1 MKIQDR
7 VILNDLIKYYEPA
20 MYVPED
26 IRNFH
31 RRRRR
36 GIDGVPFNKPL
47 RISFK
52 AHDREFN
59 LILRTDDRIFADDVV
74 FDATSR
80 SVMYD
85 TQRVYTGVL
94 EGEEG
99 SLVQGIVTKDGL
111 FDGTI
116 FSKNEIFY
124 IEPVSRYTPSN
135 NEQHQNFTSLPH
147 QIHTIIYKTTDV
159 KIPPSLN
166 KTCASQ
172 NLYLSRIKQNT
183 NDESIGYSGKGKR
196 FLRHEKN
203 GGDRYR
209 SSNVNNNDYYEY
221 DNDGDDDDDDYN
233 ISNNYNNN
241 NNNNK
246 KRFLEKILDRSENNK
261 NSTVTRHKEKK
272 KSTKKNGVSSSLPVV
287 VSSHDGLSKS
297 NILKTYFNSDEYDRT
312 RRKKKVNDNGFVD
325 VFKYRPKVQ
334 LNDFKIITNNNNNNN
349 NNMVNRPKIIT
360 KSQGKNNESEN
371 ESLKHVIKR
380 ATIDPKKTTC
390 MLYLQADHL
399 FYQKYG
405 TEEACI
411 EVMTR
416 HVQRVNSIYKTT
428 DFNQDG
434 KSDNISFMIK
444 RIKVH
449 TVESSKDPSYRFPG
463 NYGVEKFLELFSEED
478 YDAFCLAYMFTYRDF
493 EMGTLGLAWTG
504 DLKNAGGVCEKNG
517 HYRGSLKSLNTGIV
531 TLLNYGKHVP
541 PAVSHVTL
549 AHEIGHNF
557 GSPHDPESC
566 TPGGEDGNYIMF
578 ARATSGDKKNNNK
591 FSPCSLNS
599 INPVLNTKARSQ
611 MGCFTEPQ
619 VAICGNGVV
628 EAGEDCDCGWEEDC
642 RDSCCYP
649 QRRYP
654 PPGEPPCK
662 LTPNSICSPSQG
674 PCCTSEC
681 QLKFGDKCRD
691 DNGCRDSSYCDG
703 RSASCPP
710 SVNKPNKTICNDEF
724 VCFMGECTGSICLA
738 YGLESC
744 QCMPGPKDSSTKA
757 CELCCKKPGDDQPC
771 ISSFDWND
779 APYDV
784 PDMFS
789 KPGTPCNDYNG
800 YCDVFQKCREVDP
813 SGPLATLRKLLL
825 SEESLAIFKR
835 WVTEHWY
842 TVLAIVV
849 SIPFL
854 LALSTKLLGKHQ
866 DVKLKSV
873 TIIHS
878 ATTETVRLPPEGDAG
893 LTVHPQAVRTKLPLH
908 RKVREKKLHTKVVS
922 KRKSKKTEPEEDNK
936 KTDLLSKNIRESQEG
951 KKLELLN
958 KSIKELEK
966 SVSKKPS
973 SNVKKLEQQKRIEVQ
988 KTSHA
993 LIASSKAVSKS
1004 REQKGGGKSPEDT
1017 GRHHKTS
1024 RDKHHIADRQ
1034 KVSKKHQ
1041 KPVVEETCKEVVV
1054 KTDGNSKLLQS
1065 VPEQNKKDA
1074 DLKTSSG
1081 NNNSSSHPVTPEE
1094 EEEPIYENIDG
1105 VSAKDVCIVNEEVEQ
1120 KTKGSRNK
1128 RSSRILTEINEPKS
1142 KDDSDE
1148 KKKKS
1153 PTKVVTKK
1161 SSPSKT
1167 SPKKKK
1173 MKTEIIE
1180 YNNDESRINAS
1191 TKTSGIPAEDPLGKV
1206 QNWLLHSIS
1215 TGKTSE
1221 NFGIMTLTLPK
1232 SKSSPVGL
1240 SNKSKTADHHLK
1252 IINHPKIV
1260 HKNDKVVQIPKL
1272 TQKRSRSTGNLR
1284 KPDKKDEKIKLQV
1297 VYKPPFK
1304 FSVKLRKNRVLSAI
1318 GTKILDEKTT
1328 NQTTTTMTR
1337 KQSNNNNNNN
1347 HVGNGNEKI
1356 QRAAVLVRTSRRH
1369 SKQKSENKKGKH
1381 SSPQTTTSSSSSP
1394 NKDNNNATENPFTFP
1409 SGVAPMTAPS
1419 INSKQ
1424 LPIYLTDQADIDSNM
1439 HTVPSDLDVLLS
1451 ESKFLFS
1458 DQ

>member
-1 MKIQDR
+1 M
-7 VILNDLIKYYEPA
+7 
-20 MYVPED
+20 
-26 IRNFH
+26 
-31 RRRRR
+31 
-36 GIDGVPFNKPL
+36 
-47 RISFK
+47 
-52 AHDREFN
+52 
-59 LILRTDDRIFADDVV
+59 
-74 FDATSR
+74 
-80 SVMYD
+80 
-85 TQRVYTGVL
+85 
-94 EGEEG
+94 
-99 SLVQGIVTKDGL
+99 
-111 FDGTI
+111 
-116 FSKNEIFY
+116 
-124 IEPVSRYTPSN
+124 
-135 NEQHQNFTSLPH
+135 
-147 QIHTIIYKTTDV
+147 
-159 KIPPSLN
+159 
-166 KTCASQ
+166 
-172 NLYLSRIKQNT
+172 
-183 NDESIGYSGKGKR
+183 
-196 FLRHEKN
+196 
-203 GGDRYR
+203 
-209 SSNVNNNDYYEY
+209 
-221 DNDGDDDDDDYN
+221 
-233 ISNNYNNN
+233 
-241 NNNNK
+241 
-246 KRFLEKILDRSENNK
+246 
-261 NSTVTRHKEKK
+261 
-272 KSTKKNGVSSSLPVV
+272 
-287 VSSHDGLSKS
+287 
-297 NILKTYFNSDEYDRT
+297 
-312 RRKKKVNDNGFVD
+312 
-325 VFKYRPKVQ
+325 
-334 LNDFKIITNNNNNNN
+334 
-349 NNMVNRPKIIT
+349 
-360 KSQGKNNESEN
+360 
-371 ESLKHVIKR
+371 
-380 ATIDPKKTTC
+380 
-390 MLYLQADHL
+390 
-399 FYQKYG
+399 
-405 TEEACI
+405 
-411 EVMTR
+411 
-416 HVQRVNSIYKTT
+416 
-428 DFNQDG
+428 
-434 KSDNISFMIK
+434 
-444 RIKVH
+444 
-449 TVESSKDPSYRFPG
+449 
-463 NYGVEKFLELFSEED
+463 
-478 YDAFCLAYMFTYRDF
+478 
-493 EMGTLGLAWTG
+493 
-504 DLKNAGGVCEKNG
+504 
-517 HYRGSLKSLNTGIV
+517 
-531 TLLNYGKHVP
+531 
-541 PAVSHVTL
+541 
-549 AHEIGHNF
+549 
-557 GSPHDPESC
+557 
-566 TPGGEDGNYIMF
+566 
-578 ARATSGDKKNNNK
+578 
-591 FSPCSLNS
+591 
-599 INPVLNTKARSQ
+599 
-611 MGCFTEPQ
+611 
-619 VAICGNGVV
+619 
-628 EAGEDCDCGWEEDC
+628 
-642 RDSCCYP
+642 
-649 QRRYP
+649 
-654 PPGEPPCK
+654 
-662 LTPNSICSPSQG
+662 
-674 PCCTSEC
+674 
-681 QLKFGDKCRD
+681 
-691 DNGCRDSSYCDG
+691 
-703 RSASCPP
+703 
-710 SVNKPNKTICNDEF
+710 
-724 VCFMGECTGSICLA
+724 
-738 YGLESC
+738 
-744 QCMPGPKDSSTKA
+744 
-757 CELCCKKPGDDQPC
+757 
-771 ISSFDWND
+771 
-779 APYDV
+779 
-784 PDMFS
+784 
-789 KPGTPCNDYNG
+789 
-800 YCDVFQKCREVDP
+800 
-813 SGPLATLRKLLL
+813 
-825 SEESLAIFKR
+825 
-835 WVTEHWY
+835 
-842 TVLAIVV
+842 
-849 SIPFL
+849 
-854 LALSTKLLGKHQ
+854 GKHQ

-973 SNVKKLEQQKRIEVQ
+973 SNVKKLEQQKRIQVQ

-993 LIASSKAVSKS
+993 LLIESSKAVSKS
-1004 REQKGGGKSPEDT
+1004 REQKGGKSPEDT

-1347 HVGNGNEKI
+1347 NNVGNGNEKI
-1356 QRAAVLVRTSRRH
+1356 QRTAILVRTSRRH